1 MEGDIVIQLSK
12 NDILTVEQILIIL
25 TVEQILID
33 CDKELALKF
42 IRDKI
47 EPAIKGGQAEHC
59 KPWE

>member
-1 MEGDIVIQLSK
+1 MKGNIVIQLTK
-12 NDILTVEQILIIL
+12 NDVM

-33 CDKELALKF
+33 CDKELAIKF

-47 EPAIKGGQAEHC
+47 EPAIKSLQEDPC

>member
-1 MEGDIVIQLSK
+1 MDGDIVIQLSK
-12 NDILTVEQILIIL
+12 NDILTVEQILI
-25 TVEQILID
+25 D
-33 CDKELALKF
+33 SDKELALKF